1 MRIETHLTFRT
12 FNPYA
17 CNARDLDLTPGLGR
31 SPGGGNGQNTPV
43 FLFGK
48 SHRQRSLVG
57 YSQWG
62 RKELD
67 ATERIILNPNLYLI
81 AFKAGI
87 GSHIKLVHLEHLK

>member
-1 MRIETHLTFRT
+1 MHRVAHLTFHT

-31 SPGGGNGQNTPV
+31 SPGGGNGHNTPE

-62 RKELD
+62 HKELD
-67 ATERIILNPNLYLI
+67 ATERITLNPNLYLI
-81 AFKAGI
+81 SFKAGI
-87 GSHIKLVHLEHLK
+87 VSHTNLYT